1 MAKLA
6 RARSP
11 RARATIGFRSCLPM
25 KKPAYEVLDP
35 VAAYDRVAPFF
46 ADMSQRRKPYLDRI
60 DQLTLAR
67 VPYDSRSLLDVG
79 AGDGKRALQIAGN
92 AGLREVVLLEPSA
105 EMIKGAAKQAEIWRI
120 RAENLD
126 SDEAPPADRD
136 CRFDVITCL
145 WNVLGHIRP
154 AETRVRVL
162 RRLGRLLSQP
172 GRLFL
177 DVHHR
182 YNLRSYGLLRTAT
195 RFLQDQL
202 WPGESNGDVSV
213 SWDFADL
220 HCRTYG
226 HVFTDGEVRRVAAEA
241 DLIVSERLVV
251 DYDTGDV
258 KNRAWEGNLFYV
270 LRRTSASDSSSL

>member
-1 MAKLA
+1 
-6 RARSP
+6 
-11 RARATIGFRSCLPM
+11 M
-25 KKPAYEVLDP
+25 KKPTYQVLDP

-46 ADMSQRRKPYLDRI
+46 PDITRRRKPYLDRI

-67 VPYDSRSLLDVG
+67 VPSDSRSLLDVG
-79 AGDGKRALQIAGN
+79 AGDGKRALQLAGK

-105 EMIKGAAKQAEIWRI
+105 EMIKGAAKQAEIWRV
-120 RAENLD
+120 RAENLG
-126 SDEAPPADRD
+126 SDEAPPADRN
-136 CRFDVITCL
+136 CEFDVITCL

-154 AETRVRVL
+154 RETRVRVL

-182 YNLRSYGLLRTAT
+182 YNLCSYGLVRTAT
-195 RFLQDQL
+195 RFLRDQL

-213 SWDFADL
+213 SWDFAEL

-241 DLIVSERLVV
+241 DLIVAERLVV

-258 KNRAWEGNLFYV
+258 KNRAWEGNLLYV
-270 LRRTSASDSSSL
+270 LRRSSPSDSSNR